1 MFNIVKYKLAINLF
15 LIGKNSLQI
24 EIFYGKITSIK
35 FLLIIFSLKIM
46 RYLALTNSDRQA
58 MLQEIGVDSVNQ
70 LYCDVDDKFLLKQ
83 PIAGLPHHMGEQQVD
98 ALISSFAKK
107 NRSASEGN
115 FFLGAGCYNHHIPAT
130 VDHLIQRSEFLT
142 SYTPYQ
148 PEISQGTL
156 ATIFQFQSIISLLT
170 GMQVANA
177 SMYDG
182 ATSLAES
189 LLMALRLKPGKKK
202 FALANNIHPDYLEVC
217 HTYLN
222 LNEASFTQQISDD
235 CAGVVV
241 QYPDFYGNIDDLQ
254 AIKQQCEK
262 AGALL
267 IVVVNEVLALGL
279 LPAPEMADIVVGEAS
294 SLGVGLNFGGPLLG
308 FFACKKEFV
317 RQMPGRICGSTVDA
331 DGKQGFV
338 LTLNARE
345 QHIRREK
352 ATSNICSNQG
362 LCATAFTIHVSLLGE
377 IGFKKLAMLNHSK
390 ACFAFDELSKIK
402 GLKILNQNFF
412 NEFTVEF
419 SQNAS
424 EINQKLLAQNI
435 IGGYV
440 EGNKMIL
447 AFTELTT
454 DDDIKFLATQLQKI
468 LQ

>member
-1 MFNIVKYKLAINLF
+1 
-15 LIGKNSLQI
+15 
-24 EIFYGKITSIK
+24 
-35 FLLIIFSLKIM
+35 M
-46 RYLALTNSDRQA
+46 RYLALTEKDRKE
-58 MLQEIGVDSVNQ
+58 MLAEIGVSSVND
-70 LYCDVDDKFLLKQ
+70 LYDAVDNQFLLKDA
-83 PIAGLPHHMGEQQVD
+83 IKNLPAHLGEMEVEKI
-98 ALISSFAKK
+98 LNNFASK
-107 NRSASEGN
+107 NRPASAGA
-115 FFLGAGCYNHHIPAT
+115 FFLGAGCYKHHIPSA

-156 ATIFQFQSIISLLT
+156 AVIFQFQSIIALLT

-189 LLMALRLKPGKKK
+189 CLMALRIKAGRKNIAK
-202 FALANNIHPDYLEVC
+202 FGNIHPDYLKVGK
-217 HTYLN
+217 TFLDLN
-222 LNEASFTQQISDD
+222 DAKFQDNIDES

-241 QYPDFYGNIDDLQ
+241 QYPDFYGNIPNLDEVRKKCD
-254 AIKQQCEK
+254 AV
-262 AGALL
+262 GALM

-279 LPAPEMADIVVGEAS
+279 LEAPAQADIVVGEAS

-317 RQMPGRICGSTVDA
+317 RQMPGRICGSTIDA

-362 LCATAFTIHVSLLGE
+362 LCATAFTIHTSLLGE
-377 IGFKKLAMLNHSK
+377 IGFKKLALINHAK
-390 ACFAFDELSKIK
+390 ACEAFETLSKIQ
-402 GLKILNQNFF
+402 GLKILNDNFF
-412 NEFTVEF
+412 NEFTIEF
-419 SQNAS
+419 DNKNAT
-424 EINQKLLAQNI
+424 EVNQKLLAKNI

-440 EGNKMIL
+440 DGNKMIL
-447 AFTELTT
+447 AFTELTS
-454 DDDIKFLATQLQKI
+454 DEDIKILAKELEGV
-468 LQ
+468 LS